1 MRSLDEGSDG
11 GHRVAAVAEEG
22 ERRLGWSTQDL
33 GACGYD
39 IMSDVK

>member
-11 GHRVAAVAEEG
+11 GHRVAAVVEEG
-22 ERRLGWSTQDL
+22 ECRLEWSTQDL

-39 IMSDVK
+39 VMSDVK